1 LKRGSSLLR
10 LIHAREAGLVLVF
23 FLAAGVGYTEGAV
36 SASEDDLVLARQLWA
51 EHDWEACLLECRRL
65 ESRSPDVEIIRT
77 FRRAVEAE
85 IEKEASSIPR
95 SRWRWAGVPVRLL
108 VWVYRRA
115 IRPVLG
121 DRCVLDPS
129 CSEYALQAARECGWL
144 GIPMMADR
152 WVREASVIASG
163 ETRFQNDEGQIRY
176 ADPITAHVGGRSK
189 SGVER
194 GRQ

>member
-1 LKRGSSLLR
+1 MNRGSLLLP
-10 LIHAREAGLVLVF
+10 LIHACKAGLVLIL
-23 FLAAGVGYTEGAV
+23 FLTAWVGHTEGV
-36 SASEDDLVLARQLWA
+36 LSASEDDLVLARQLWA
-51 EHDWEACLLECRRL
+51 EHDWKACLLECRRL

-85 IEKEASSIPR
+85 IEKEASPVPR

-115 IRPVLG
+115 IRPALG

-163 ETRFQNDEGQIRY
+163 EIRFQNDEGQIRY
-176 ADPITAHVGGRSK
+176 ADPITAHVGGK
-189 SGVER
+189 SNGGVER
-194 GRQ
+194 GRK